1 MRRGKEKI
9 PSRNQNQKFRIT
21 HKNQKSY
28 ILLVVYD
35 EVVILRRAFILFFI
49 PFLFT
54 ASGGGGRS
62 EDGLGR

>member
-1 MRRGKEKI
+1 MSKGRKKI

-28 ILLVVYD
+28 ILSVVYD

-49 PFLFT
+49 PFPFT
-54 ASGGGGRS
+54 ECGGGSGGDWGR
-62 EDGLGR
+62 